1 MVKSMQVL
9 IDGYNLLYFVEKT
22 ESLPVG
28 LEPRRQWLVAHLN
41 RYANAKNLN
50 LLVVFD
56 GQDRGRDRVGRVE
69 IHYTAGKGSA
79 DAWIIQL
86 CTENPQKYAVIS
98 DDREVKAGA
107 RRAGCSDLSC
117 VDFWKR
123 VGRPVEFTDD
133 GIVYGR
139 DDEGPIYK
147 EISTKK
153 KGNPRKLSKAE
164 RKRQNS
170 LKKI

>member
-1 MVKSMQVL
+1 MQVL
-9 IDGYNLLYFVEKT
+9 IDGYNLLYFLEKFAGNN

-28 LEPRRQWLVAHLN
+28 LEPRRQWLIAHLN
-41 RYANAKNLN
+41 RYATSKNLN
-50 LLVVFD
+50 LIVVFD

-79 DAWIIQL
+79 DAWIIRL
-86 CTENPQKYAVIS
+86 CAESPQKYAVIS

-117 VDFWKR
+117 LDFWNR
-123 VGRPVEFTDD
+123 MRQPVEFVDD
-133 GIVYGR
+133 GAVFDR
-139 DDEGPIYK
+139 DDEGPLYK